1 MSKVQKIM
9 TQPINLI
16 FRFLQNKS
24 RIQVWLYEQTDL
36 RIEGQIIGFDE
47 YMNLV
52 LDNAEELSMK
62 KKTRKGLGRIL
73 LKGENITLMMATE
86 PPPP

>member
-1 MSKVQKIM
+1 MSKLQKIM

-62 KKTRKGLGRIL
+62 KKTRKALGRIL
-73 LKGENITLMMATE
+73 LKGENITLMMATDT
-86 PPPP
+86 PPQ

>member
-1 MSKVQKIM
+1 M

-86 PPPP
+86 PPPA

>member
-1 MSKVQKIM
+1 M

-24 RIQVWLYEQTDL
+24 RIQVWLFEQTDL

-73 LKGENITLMMATE
+73 LKGENITLMMATD
-86 PPPP
+86 PGA